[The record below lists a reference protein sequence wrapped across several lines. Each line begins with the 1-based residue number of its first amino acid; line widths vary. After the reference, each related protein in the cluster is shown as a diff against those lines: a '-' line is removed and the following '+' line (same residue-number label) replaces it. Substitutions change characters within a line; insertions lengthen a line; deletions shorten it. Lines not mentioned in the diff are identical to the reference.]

1 MNPLK
6 KYIYIK
12 LNESFEKSRENK
24 RVMWK
29 DSI

>member
-6 KYIYIK
+6 KKKKIK